1 MNRPLLSRSIFIKDH
16 IITWYRY
23 LVKKTY
29 SVVRI
34 LLALEIWVLTIKVM
48 PMRWMK
54 DFTIDGAFFI
64 LLLLLPN
71 YIHLD
76 IVENLL
82 PIFFLQM
89 NRNDRFFDWNQCI
102 ENFQTES
109 NLLLNRPTARRNQG
123 LFVYKK
129 SSQRY
134 RSSFDRV
141 FKKERDLIAVFEN
154 DRESSTCWTLA
165 HTRNLYRHS
174 ATLNGIANL
183 SDDFPVRYH
192 LPGAIKF
199 FSQNYSP
206 FFAISKLIL
215 LPF

>member
-82 PIFFLQM
+82 PIFF
-89 NRNDRFFDWNQCI
+89 FKWI
-102 ENFQTES
+102 ETIAFLIGISVLKTFKQRVTYFWIDQPLEGIKDYS
-109 NLLLNRPTARRNQG
+109 YIKSLLNDTDP
-123 LFVYKK
+123 LSIEFLKK
-129 SSQRY
+129 
-134 RSSFDRV
+134 
-141 FKKERDLIAVFEN
+141 
-154 DRESSTCWTLA
+154 
-165 HTRNLYRHS
+165 
-174 ATLNGIANL
+174 NGIWLL
-183 SDDFPVRYH
+183 S
-192 LPGAIKF
+192 
-199 FSQNYSP
+199 
-206 FFAISKLIL
+206 SKMIVKARHVEL
-215 LPF
+215 